1 MSGSALNVGFRTTLK
16 RKPNVKDDR
25 PLKKG
30 TGPLI
35 GEQQQ
40 KAPLPLPPPRHGA
53 MKGLMA
59 WKIPITHKDYIVKMV
74 TLIIKEMDLDLY
86 GEHTSKDLGAS
97 GLYDLSRVCPLHLYC
112 TSIIF
117 LLLILTIC
125 FLLGVGAY
133 EGP

>member
-1 MSGSALNVGFRTTLK
+1 
-16 RKPNVKDDR
+16 
-25 PLKKG
+25 
-30 TGPLI
+30 
-35 GEQQQ
+35 
-40 KAPLPLPPPRHGA
+40 

-117 LLLILTIC
+117 LLLILTIY
-125 FLLGVGAY
+125 FLLGVGEY